1 MPKTKL
7 RNIRIDDELWDRVA
21 AAAEARDTDRSE
33 VVRAAL
39 ERALGLSTFMRPPPG
54 RAQAAARR

>member
-1 MPKTKL
+1 MPRGTKL
-7 RNIRIDDELWDRVA
+7 RSVRIDDDLWGRVA

-39 ERALGLSTFMRPPPG
+39 ERALGLATFMRPPPRSP
-54 RAQAAARR
+54 RA